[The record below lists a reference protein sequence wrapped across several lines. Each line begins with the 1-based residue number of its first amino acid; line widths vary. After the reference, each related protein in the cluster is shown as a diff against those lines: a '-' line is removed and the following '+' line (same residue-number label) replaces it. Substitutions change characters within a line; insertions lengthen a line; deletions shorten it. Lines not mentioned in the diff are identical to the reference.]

1 MKRWYELSVDV
12 CIVISKIEMA
22 SESDR
27 ERYARQIMLELRNY
41 GYIPQPQVYL
51 DRIRNYSMKRWYDN
65 NRTVFLAFEYLK
77 DAEKSVQDN
86 VVTNVLSFMN
96 KEAVA

>member
-1 MKRWYELSVDV
+1 MKRWYELSPDV
-12 CIVISKIEMA
+12 CIVISKIELA
-22 SESDR
+22 HGNDR
-27 ERYARQIMLELRNY
+27 VRYAKQIMLELRNN
-41 GYIPQPQVYL
+41 GYNPQPQDYIN
-51 DRIRNYSMKRWYDN
+51 RIKNYSMKRWYDT

-86 VVTNVLSFMN
+86 VVANVLSFMN